1 MARGERRHARIISI
15 VNPEA
20 AAIVFGLASAASW
33 GAGDFSGGL
42 ASKRQSVA
50 VVIVVS
56 QLFGVILLTGLA
68 LLWRE
73 SVPPAGYLFY
83 GALAG
88 LAGALG
94 LVALY
99 HGLATGTMGVVA
111 PLTAVIAAGLP
122 VVFGIL
128 SAGLP
133 AVQQLAGFGFA
144 FAGIWT
150 ISRNGAGGVV
160 TLSDLL
166 LPFVAGTGFGLF
178 FIFIDQVSEEAVYWP
193 LVAARLAS
201 MTVLSVFLLSWRRT
215 ATWRP
220 LNLPLL
226 ALTGALEA
234 GGNVFFALASAS
246 GRLDIAAVLGSLYPA
261 STVFLAWL
269 ILKERLLGRQWAGI
283 AAVLIAIVLITL

>member
-1 MARGERRHARIISI
+1 M
-15 VNPEA
+15 NPEA
-20 AAIVFGLASAASW
+20 AAIFFGLASAASW

-42 ASKRQSVA
+42 ASKRQSTA

-56 QLFGVILLTGLA
+56 QLFGVIILVGLA
-68 LLWRE
+68 LLWQE
-73 SVPPAGYLFY
+73 SVPAARGLLY

-88 LAGALG
+88 IAGAFG

-99 HGLATGTMGVVA
+99 RGLATGQMGVVA

-122 VVFGIL
+122 VLFGIL

-133 AVQQLAGFGFA
+133 AAQQLLGFAFA

-150 ISRNGAGGVV
+150 ISRNGPAGAVA
-160 TLSDLL
+160 LRDLL
-166 LPFVAGTGFGLF
+166 LPLFAGAGFGLF

-201 MTVLSVFLLSWRRT
+201 MTMLSLFLLGRRR
-215 ATWRP
+215 ATKRRP

-269 ILKERLLGRQWAGI
+269 ILKERLSGRQWAGI
-283 AAVLIAIVLITL
+283 AAVLAAIVLITV

>member
-1 MARGERRHARIISI
+1 M
-15 VNPEA
+15 NPET

-42 ASKRQSVA
+42 ASKRSNVA

-56 QLFGVILLTGLA
+56 QLFGVILLAGLA
-68 LLWRE
+68 LLWQER
-73 SVPPAGYLFY
+73 VPAVGHLLY

-88 LAGALG
+88 IAGAVG

-99 HGLATGTMGVVA
+99 RGLARGRMGVVA
-111 PLTAVIAAGLP
+111 PVTAVVAAALP
-122 VVFGIL
+122 VIFGFF

-133 AVQQLAGFGFA
+133 EPQRLLGFGFA

-150 ISRNGAGGVV
+150 ISRHGSGGAVAWRELALPLLAGAG
-160 TLSDLL
+160 
-166 LPFVAGTGFGLF
+166 FGCF
-178 FIFIDQVSEEAVYWP
+178 FIFIDQVSKEAVYWP

-201 MTVLSVFLLSWRRT
+201 ISLLSIILLGRRRVT
-215 ATWRP
+215 TWRP
-220 LNLPLL
+220 LNMPLL

-234 GGNVFFALASAS
+234 FGNVFFALASAS

-269 ILKERLLGRQWAGI
+269 ILKEKLTRRQWLGI
-283 AAVLIAIVLITL
+283 ATVLAAIVFITL